1 MGILSRAGDLVYTF
15 RFLKLLVTKFE
26 DTDAYK
32 LGIIDVDGKRIKTK
46 NIESSD
52 EKSAFTTF
60 HRLVFNIKKLLA
72 KVPGGG
78 SKLASYVSALFLLKE
93 HFGVTENNL
102 EKILKESGVD
112 MLDLLQEQSEWF
124 VMQDQMIAPGI
135 YRVKNEKLL
144 SDSLDER
151 VAAKDKIRVSEN
163 SYPIDELFGI
173 NVYEGQHLN
182 TGKTIHFTLGEIYK

>member
-1 MGILSRAGDLVYTF
+1 MSRIVDNLIAYRILSMMVQN
-15 RFLKLLVTKFE
+15 FE
-26 DTDAYK
+26 DTKAYK
-32 LGIIDVDGKRIKTK
+32 LGIIDENGKRIKTK
-46 NIESSD
+46 DIQSAD

-78 SKLASYVSALFLLKE
+78 SRLASYVSALFLLKE

-102 EKILKESGVD
+102 EKILKESGID
-112 MLDLLQEQSEWF
+112 MIDLLQEQSEWF

-151 VAAKDKIRVSEN
+151 VAAKDKFRVSEN
-163 SYPIDELFGI
+163 SYPIGELFGI

-182 TGKTIHFTLGEIYK
+182 TGKTIHFTIGEIYK